1 MAFDIGASVGDL
13 SLWSGGI
20 PIPTPSIKVTDLSPQ
35 VDGGHRARQGGMSN
49 GRKLVGIGSGPHID
63 ACILLLVIAAVLVAF
78 HVSVRAHIL

>member
-1 MAFDIGASVGDL
+1 MAFDLGASVGDL
-13 SLWSGGI
+13 SSWSGGI

-35 VDGGHRARQGGMSN
+35 VDGGARARQGTSVN
-49 GRKLVGIGSGPHID
+49 GRRMVGVGSGPHYD